1 MPAKSPEA
9 LENKRQR
16 RRERRVKR
24 APLQLKKSDL
34 PCYKIVARRMLPR
47 LPEMSKSELR
57 QMLAGAVKNT
67 AELVK

>member
-9 LENKRQR
+9 LEKKRQR
-16 RRERRVKR
+16 RRDRRAKPPVV
-24 APLQLKKSDL
+24 QLKKSDW